1 MIFIIGIL
9 LRFFIFYRLNNLK
22 YFNNKLI
29 KEIEVDISK
38 TIYQYFDEII
48 SIKEKMEKQKESI
61 LKDEENNNDIDEGE
75 NNDSIFDDDNNDIN
89 KNEEKIN
96 FFNYAKFNLSVCIDE
111 IIRDEENKEDE

>member
-1 MIFIIGIL
+1 
-9 LRFFIFYRLNNLK
+9 
-22 YFNNKLI
+22 
-29 KEIEVDISK
+29 
-38 TIYQYFDEII
+38 
-48 SIKEKMEKQKESI
+48 MEKQKEYR

-75 NNDSIFDDDNNDIN
+75 NNDIILDDDNNDIN